1 VRKKQLV
8 GWSKH
13 AQIWGV
19 YTNTRT
25 DGQTRGPLA
34 RQITTHRAC
43 MTCAWRDVAW
53 VVITP

>member
-1 VRKKQLV
+1 MRKKQLV